1 MNAVAAGGAL
11 RRVQDGALT
20 EGIVQLL
27 DDEGEA
33 AVGAVHAEED
43 HGDVLRGAAGGPGAL
58 GGAVVRVAL
67 VERQR
72 VVLPAG
78 ELLPL
83 ENPAVKYL
91 REESMQGFSSGTRFF
106 FSDDS
111 QNM

>member
-1 MNAVAAGGAL
+1 M
-11 RRVQDGALT
+11 
-20 EGIVQLL
+20 QLL

-33 AVGAVHAEED
+33 AVWAVHAEED
-43 HGDVLRGAAGGPGAL
+43 HGDVLRGAAGGPSAL

-106 FSDDS
+106 ISDDS